1 MGRDFCSVEGALND
15 VIERCM
21 SRMTAPAETAAQT
34 MCAKLLDLSPTVG
47 ALMGPTERQTQTE
60 SHSNSDDIVIHP
72 QPHG

>member
-1 MGRDFCSVEGALND
+1 MGRDFCSIEGALND

-34 MCAKLLDLSPTVG
+34 MCAKLLNLSSTVR
-47 ALMGPTERQTQTE
+47 ALTGPTERLTQTE

-72 QPHG
+72 HPH

>member
-21 SRMTAPAETAAQT
+21 SGMTAPAETAAQT

-47 ALMGPTERQTQTE
+47 ALMRPTERQTQTE